1 MIAVSHLSKTYGE
14 RRALDDV
21 SFTVAQ
27 GEVVGF
33 LGPNGAGKSTA
44 LRILAGFLPPTAG
57 EVRLGG
63 VDLFREAR
71 AARRLTGYVPEHTPL
86 YPELP
91 VRWYLDHMAALEG
104 VPRGDRRR
112 RVEEAM
118 ERCCLAEVAG
128 TFIGKLSKGYRRRVG
143 LAQALVHRPAVLL
156 LDEPTEGLD
165 PRQIVE
171 ARELI
176 RELGRDHTV
185 LVASHILAEVSLICR
200 RAIIIQEGRIVAEDS
215 LEHLGLSA
223 RPDQTLV
230 RLEVRGPAAE
240 VRSLLEGQTGVAEV
254 RQETGEE
261 PGVVRCL
268 LVVEGRQDSLVR
280 EQVVRRVVEA
290 GWEVRSL
297 AAVVPDLEQAFLRL
311 TGDGAA

>member
-63 VDLFREAR
+63 LDLFREAR

-118 ERCCLAEVAG
+118 ERCRLGEVAG

-156 LDEPTEGLD
+156 LDEPTDGLD

-200 RAIIIQEGRIVAEDS
+200 RAIIIQKGRIVAEDS
-215 LEHLGLSA
+215 LEHLRLSA
-223 RPDQTLV
+223 RPDQTVV
-230 RLEVRGPAAE
+230 RLEVRGPATE
-240 VRSLLEGQTGVAEV
+240 VRSLLEGQAGVAQV

-268 LVVEGRQDSLVR
+268 LVAEGRQEGLVR